1 MKRIITIVIT
11 VAIIIGLGIGWI
23 AAKKQPPLSKVTV
36 VGSSALQPLTE
47 AVMKEYR
54 TTNPHTSITVQGGG
68 SGTGLSQVQ
77 AGAVNIGSSDIF
89 AEQKDGIDKQ
99 KLRDHIVAV
108 SGIVPIVNR
117 DLGIKDLSLA
127 QLRQIYTGQVSN
139 WRQLGG
145 PDLSI
150 TVINRAAG
158 SGTRVAFEQ
167 VALKGQRSINA
178 QEQDSNGTVK
188 EIVAR
193 TPGAISYIS
202 AAYLSPQVQPL
213 KIAGVAATAK
223 NITTNRWPLW
233 SYEHMYTQQTSTK
246 ATQQFINYMQ
256 SKQVQQT
263 LVKQAHYVNIHDMQ
277 VQKDAAGKIQ
287 EKE

>member
-1 MKRIITIVIT
+1 MKRIITIIIT
-11 VAIIIGLGIGWI
+11 AGIVIGLGIGWI
-23 AAKKQPPLSKVTV
+23 TAQKQPPLSKVTI

-47 AVMKEYR
+47 AVTAEYR
-54 TTNPHTSITVQGGG
+54 MVSPQTSITVQGGG

-89 AEQKDGIDKQ
+89 AEQKDGIDRQ

-117 DLGIKDLSLA
+117 DLGINNLSLS
-127 QLRQIYTGQVSN
+127 QLRKIYTGQVTN
-139 WRQLGG
+139 WHQLGG
-145 PDLSI
+145 PDLPI

-167 VALKGQRSINA
+167 VVLKGARPINA

-202 AAYLSPQVQPL
+202 AAYLSQQVHPL

-233 SYEHMYTQQTSTK
+233 SYEHMYTQRHPAR
-246 ATQQFINYMQ
+246 ATQDFINYMQ
-256 SKQVQQT
+256 SKPVQQT
-263 LVKQAHYVNIHDMQ
+263 LVKQAHYVNIHDMR
-277 VQKDAAGKIQ
+277 VQKDANGTVRGK
-287 EKE
+287 E

>member
-1 MKRIITIVIT
+1 MKRIITIIITAVI
-11 VAIIIGLGIGWI
+11 IGGLGIGWT
-23 AAKKQPPLSKVTV
+23 AVKKLPSLSKVTI
-36 VGSSALQPLTE
+36 VGSSALQPLAE
-47 AVMKEYR
+47 AVTNEYR
-54 TTNPHTSITVQGGG
+54 TVNPRASITVQGGG

-77 AGAVNIGSSDIF
+77 AGAVDVGSSDIF
-89 AEQKDGIDKQ
+89 AEQKDGIDKR
-99 KLRDHIVAV
+99 KLQDHLVAV

-127 QLRQIYTGQVSN
+127 QLRQIYIGQVNN

-145 PDLSI
+145 PDLPI

-158 SGTRVAFEQ
+158 SGTRVTFEQ
-167 VALKGQRSINA
+167 VVLKGQRSINA

-202 AAYLSPQVQPL
+202 AAYLSSQVQPL

-233 SYEHMYTQQTSTK
+233 SYEHMYTQRKPTK

-263 LVKQAHYVNIHDMQ
+263 LVKRAHYVNIHDMQ
-277 VQKDAAGKIQ
+277 VQKDAAGRIQ